1 MCKIYHRQKTKKLV
15 SPNAPDSLSPT
26 SIMLNMN
33 KRKNHDVLQF
43 LDEFVNN
50 LDIYNWMR
58 FLKAFESRSFNPA
71 VDDCIIKS
79 KFISEDK

>member
-1 MCKIYHRQKTKKLV
+1 
-15 SPNAPDSLSPT
+15 
-26 SIMLNMN
+26 MN
-33 KRKNHDVLQF
+33 KRKRKNHDVLQF

-79 KFISEDK
+79 KFISKDK